1 MSTSIRITTLAFAAL
16 LAGSVTACTEN
27 TEQPDI
33 GEAFAD
39 ITSGEESTAE
49 GTTTESEATE
59 PAPAPKTAEQADAE
73 DLASLKNRRTAAHS
87 HDRGAKSPLKG
98 D

>member
-1 MSTSIRITTLAFAAL
+1 MSIRFTSLALAAL
-16 LAGSVTACTEN
+16 LAGSVAACTED
-27 TEQPDI
+27 TSQPDV

-39 ITSGEESTAE
+39 ITSGEESADGTSTA
-49 GTTTESEATE
+49 TETTE

-73 DLASLKNRRTAAHS
+73 EAKDITNRASRAN
-87 HDRGAKSPLKG
+87 DRFSKSPLKG